1 MNKARILIVLLVAV
15 VVGGLLSY
23 GVYQILQ
30 RQPQVVSSSPPKKQ
44 MAVAQNS
51 LTMGSLVKNEDIGF
65 VPWPGTDQPPVGYF
79 EKKTGLVGRA
89 VLQPMVRNEPFL
101 EGKLAPKE
109 AGAGLPPIIPKG
121 LRALSIRANEIIGV
135 AGYVLPGTRVDVVLT
150 ATPRGALEPVTK
162 IVLQNVEVVSAAQVI
177 QEDPEG
183 KPKTVT
189 HVTVLVKPDDAE
201 KLTIASSLG
210 QFQLALRNPLDLDKA
225 ETKGIQMTQLYPN
238 YRANS
243 RRRKV
248 VVPAEPATAPAVAPE
263 RLKSIVE
270 IIQGNKRSTVE
281 F

>member
-1 MNKARILIVLLVAV
+1 MNKARILIVLLIAV
-15 VVGGLLSY
+15 VIGGLLSY

-30 RQPQVVSSSPPKKQ
+30 RQPQVVSAPPLKQ

-51 LTMGSLVKNEDIGF
+51 LAMGSLVKNEDIGF
-65 VPWPGTDQPPVGYF
+65 VPWPGTDRPPVGYF
-79 EKKTGLVGRA
+79 EKKTSLVGRA
-89 VLQPMVRNEPFL
+89 VLQPMVQNEPFL

-225 ETKGIQMTQLYPN
+225 ETKGIQMTQLYPKYGPN
-238 YRANS
+238 P

-248 VVPAEPATAPAVAPE
+248 VVPATAPAVAPE
-263 RLKSIVE
+263 RLKSTVE

>member
-1 MNKARILIVLLVAV
+1 MNKARILIVLLIAV
-15 VVGGLLSY
+15 VAGGLLSF

-30 RQPQVVSSSPPKKQ
+30 RQPQVVSAPPTKQ

-51 LTMGSLVKNEDIGF
+51 LPMGGLVKNEDIGF
-65 VPWPGTDQPPVGYF
+65 VPWPGTNHPPVGYF
-79 EKKTGLVGRA
+79 EKKAGLVGRA

-189 HVTVLVKPDDAE
+189 HVTVLVKPGDAE

-238 YRANS
+238 YQPKL

-248 VVPAEPATAPAVAPE
+248 VAAAGPAAAPAVAPE
-263 RLKSIVE
+263 SLKSTVE

>member
-30 RQPQVVSSSPPKKQ
+30 RQPQVVSAPPSKQ
-44 MAVAQNS
+44 MAVAQNN
-51 LTMGSLVKNEDIGF
+51 LAMGSLVKNEDIGF
-65 VPWPGTDQPPVGYF
+65 VPWPGTARPPIGYF
-79 EKKTGLVGRA
+79 EKKTSLVGRA
-89 VLQPMVRNEPFL
+89 VLRPMVRNEPFL

-109 AGAGLPPIIPKG
+109 SGAGLPPIIPKG

>member
-30 RQPQVVSSSPPKKQ
+30 RQPQVVSAPPSKQ
-44 MAVAQNS
+44 MAVAQNN
-51 LTMGSLVKNEDIGF
+51 LAMGSLVKNEDIGF
-65 VPWPGTDQPPVGYF
+65 VPWPGTARPPIGYF
-79 EKKTGLVGRA
+79 EKKTSLVGRA
-89 VLQPMVRNEPFL
+89 VLRPMVRNEPFL

-109 AGAGLPPIIPKG
+109 SGAGLPPIIPKG

-225 ETKGIQMTQLYPN
+225 ETKGIQMTQLYPKYGPN
-238 YRANS
+238 P

-248 VVPAEPATAPAVAPE
+248 VVPPSY
-263 RLKSIVE
+263 LI
-270 IIQGNKRSTVE
+270 
-281 F
+281 